1 VNMDMISIF
10 VSYRREDSRHQAG
23 RLFDHLVRHF
33 GPGQVFD
40 HFDSI
45 PAGLDFREVLT
56 ERVAGCD
63 VFLAV
68 IGDAWLSITG
78 SSETRRLDDPG
89 DFVRIE
95 IEAALS
101 RKIPVIPVLVGSSS
115 VPRAEDLPESL
126 RGLAYRH
133 GLPVRSDPD
142 FHHDV
147 ERLIGG
153 IEEVVSAPCMG
164 TGSRGP
170 KSQGAGAVRSA
181 PASASEDPKAT
192 RTQRETDAEQRT
204 ARPKKAPEPSG
215 AESRSE
221 STNKYRETQSSM
233 NAAPDV
239 ASMRR
244 PPWMWPSLVVGVLM
258 LGLLAAWLSGT
269 FKVKAPGG
277 TTVLE
282 NVPDDA
288 IAHAGPWV
296 SLFNGKDLSGW
307 RLLGNPEH
315 IWKVLQGGV
324 LEGSGPPTASTLTTE
339 RADFANFHLR
349 VETKLADGPNGA
361 IAFRI
366 IESNGESAKYF
377 ALIAGTDQGENN
389 TGCLRFSMPGFPATL
404 ANADPVVPIK
414 PGEWFTEEVIADG
427 DVITVIVKGIE
438 VAKFKI
444 LHHKLMSGSIGLVC
458 RGNSRIVFRKIE
470 IKKLNGAAA
479 RGSSASDGESG
490 KVSELFDWSRMA
502 RSGGDCN
509 WQIEGEQLV
518 QTTLE
523 GKGWIMFGD
532 ANWTDYAFSAEVM
545 LVQSTAHIGLC
556 FRDVY
561 FYTAGLGG
569 VENGSICSFVDEKFT
584 VLVHAGQRPRDAFS
598 HGAKRNRD
606 AVLTR
611 GQWHRMRINAQGDRF
626 TAYLDGQIVF
636 AASDTSKA
644 SGRVGFRSWESVCRF
659 RNVKITAP
667 NGKTLWEG
675 LPGIPTVGTF
685 GVSVRGGSP

>member
-1 VNMDMISIF
+1 MNMTSIF

-153 IEEVVSAPCMG
+153 IKDVVSAPRMG

-170 KSQGAGAVRSA
+170 KSHGAGGVRSA
-181 PASASEDPKAT
+181 PTSPSEEPKAA
-192 RTQRETDAEQRT
+192 RTQRETDAEPRI
-204 ARPKKAPEPSG
+204 ARCRKVAEPPG
-215 AESRSE
+215 AESHSE
-221 STNKYRETQSSM
+221 RTNKYRETQSSM
-233 NAAPDV
+233 NAATDV
-239 ASMRR
+239 APTRR
-244 PPWMWPSLVVGVLM
+244 PPWMWPSVVVGVLM
-258 LGLLAAWLSGT
+258 LGFLAAWLGGV
-269 FKVKAPGG
+269 FKVKAPDSAI
-277 TTVLE
+277 VLE

-288 IAHAGPWV
+288 TAHAERWV
-296 SLFNGKDLSGW
+296 SLFNGEDLSGW
-307 RLLGNPEH
+307 RLLGNPKQT
-315 IWKVLQGGV
+315 WKVLQGGI
-324 LEGSGPPTASTLTTE
+324 LEGSGPPAASTLTTE

-349 VETKLADGPNGA
+349 VETKLAEGPDGA

-366 IESNGESAKYF
+366 IESNGESARYI

-389 TGCLRFSMPGFPATL
+389 TGCLRFIMPGFPATL

-427 DVITVIVKGIE
+427 NVITVIVKGIE

-444 LHHKLMSGSIGLVC
+444 LHHKLMSGAIGLIC
-458 RGNSRIVFRKIE
+458 RGNSRVVFRKIE
-470 IKKLNGAAA
+470 ITKLNGVGAGGSLANA
-479 RGSSASDGESG
+479 GETEKGAGPVDRG
-490 KVSELFDWSRMA
+490 RMA
-502 RSGGDCN
+502 AIFGSGN
-509 WQIEGEQLV
+509 WQIEDGDQLV
-518 QTTLE
+518 QTKSSKLAGLT
-523 GKGWIMFGD
+523 FGSET
-532 ANWTDYAFSAEVM
+532 WTDYSLSA
-545 LVQSTAHIGLC
+545 
-556 FRDVY
+556 DVK
-561 FYTAGLGG
+561 L
-569 VENGSICSFVDEKFT
+569 VENGTGLGLTFRAADGKSYWYGAGTAVTSNQKASLCRWLPDADPQFS
-584 VLVHAGQRPRDAFS
+584 VLRTQRA
-598 HGAKRNRD
+598 RD

-611 GQWHRMRINAQGDRF
+611 GRWHTMKIDAIGERF
-626 TAYLDGQIVF
+626 TAYLDGEMAYV
-636 AASDTSKA
+636 ASDA
-644 SGRVGFRSWESVCRF
+644 SIPHGKVGFRCEEACRI
-659 RNVKITAP
+659 RNIKVTAP

-675 LPGIPTVGTF
+675 LPEIPTASAF
-685 GVSVRGGSP
+685 GLSLRGGKP